1 MEKVMKFQELNE
13 KYSQLLMDKLT
24 GEENVTVDQLRKL
37 AKEADIGE
45 EVDLNSS
52 DEEFLRSLKHFF
64 KYLVSMT

>member
-24 GEENVTVDQLRKL
+24 GEENVTVDQLRQL
-37 AKEADIGE
+37 AKEADIGD
-45 EVDLNSS
+45 EVELNSS
-52 DEEFLRSLKHFF
+52 DEEFLNSLKYYI

>member
-24 GEENVTVDQLRKL
+24 GEENVTVDQLRQL
-37 AKEADIGE
+37 AKEADIGDE
-45 EVDLNSS
+45 INLNSS
-52 DEEFLRSLKHFF
+52 DEEFLNSLKYYI

>member
-37 AKEADIGE
+37 AKEADIGDE
-45 EVDLNSS
+45 INLNSS
-52 DEEFLRSLKHFF
+52 DEEFLNSLKYYI